1 MGQWG
6 RGGGE
11 DVIVCTE
18 FKSVLKLTESRHAF
32 YYH

>member
-1 MGQWG
+1 MGEWG
-6 RGGGE
+6 GGGE

-32 YYH
+32 YYN